1 MNKVMLLVLMTSLF
15 TSSAFAMGK
24 GATKEEKAFG
34 NCQVEAPKTCG
45 SYRPTMTKE
54 EYKKYQ
60 ACTESEWKKCWEVF
74 KK

>member
-1 MNKVMLLVLMTSLF
+1 MKKALMVLAILGVF

-34 NCQVEAPKTCG
+34 TCQTEAPKACG
-45 SYRPTMTKE
+45 GYRSTMTKD
-54 EYKKYQ
+54 EYAKYQ
-60 ACTESEWKKCWEVF
+60 ACTEVEWKKCWEVF